1 MKKSL
6 LALAALTAF
15 AGAASAQ
22 SSVTLFG
29 IVDLAATSVSNGSA
43 GTVKSLTQDG
53 INSSRLGF
61 RGIEDLG
68 GGLRAGFWI
77 EGQLSP
83 DTGCATNS
91 VSLGSPQ
98 TAATV
103 STTVNQGTGAP
114 ITQPTTPGAAQ
125 TVSVTP
131 TAQLCLG
138 QTWQRRTT
146 VSLIGNF
153 GEIRLGRDYTPTF
166 NNIAAYDPFG
176 YNGTGHVGNLRS
188 ALGSGATTAVRASNT
203 IAYFLP
209 ALGGLFGQIQVA
221 AGEGVTGTAATSTGN
236 KELAVRL
243 GYAAGP
249 VSVSGSYGKTYKTGS
264 MVDDYKLLNFGA
276 SFDAGFL
283 KVQGAFEKADYSTE
297 EQKLVLLAVLV
308 PIGNGTLKGSFVR
321 TTGSSALLDQTGNQ
335 YAAKEFGVGYVY
347 DLSKRTA
354 VYTQYARIN
363 NGGSAAT
370 GAAGASFAVYGG
382 SGVGFLRG
390 ETSSGYQ
397 FGIRHIF

>member
-29 IVDLAATSVSNGSA
+29 IVDLAATSNTNGSA

-91 VSLGSPQ
+91 SSLGNPQ

-103 STTVNQGTGAP
+103 STTVNQSTGQP
-114 ITQPTTPGAAQ
+114 ITQPATGAQ

-146 VSLIGNF
+146 MSLIGGF
-153 GEIRLGRDYTPTF
+153 GEVRLGRDYTPTF

-188 ALGSGATTAVRASNT
+188 ALGSGAATQVRASNT
-203 IAYFLP
+203 VAYFLP
-209 ALGGLFGQIQVA
+209 TLGGLFGQVQVA
-221 AGEGVTGTAATSTGN
+221 AGEGVTNTATTSTGN
-236 KELAVRL
+236 KQVAARL

-249 VSVSGSYGKTYKTGS
+249 VSVSGAYGKTYKTGS
-264 MVDDYKLLNFGA
+264 MIDDYKLLNFGA
-276 SFDAGFL
+276 SFDLGFM
-283 KVQGAFEKADYSTE
+283 KFTGAFEKGDYSTE
-297 EQKLVLLAVLV
+297 QQKLVLVGLLV
-308 PIGNGTLKGSFVR
+308 PIGNGTLKASVVK
-321 TTGSSALLDQTGNQ
+321 TTGSSAALDKSGNQ
-335 YAAKEFGVGYVY
+335 YSAKMFGVGYVY

-354 VYTQYARIN
+354 LYTQYGRIN
-363 NGGSAAT
+363 NAGGAAT
-370 GAAGASFAVYGG
+370 ATTAGASFAVYGG
-382 SGVGFLRG
+382 SGVGFIRG